1 MADDS
6 IADPN
11 STGAVFNLDDM
22 NYGSPVTPVVLSDG
36 TTIYGK
42 SDGSYVDSN
51 GNPVTSGGS
60 VIADETSPVTEV
72 KLPNGSTIYKKSN
85 GSYTDGNGNAVNSDG
100 TSASFL
106 GNLGTAAINAFKN
119 PDGSYN
125 IGKILT
131 AGGGALGG
139 LAGLLGANKPTTT
152 PSGYQG
158 GIPQLAAVRTALPQ
172 PARTPYTGQPA
183 MGRRYFTDTQYVAPA
198 QTEATRAAQ
207 ATQLAPMLER
217 QQAARDQ
224 GLTQLNKQMQSAPNF
239 NQDFSSFGFD
249 KGLTDYLNQQRTASE
264 TDGGV
269 NYSYDPNTKMFM
281 GGTRRIPNITKSLAE
296 MQAAAQPVQAAQGGL
311 MAAKGTYLRGSTD
324 GMADELNT
332 SIEGKQPA
340 KLSHGEF
347 VVPAD
352 VVSHLGNGNSD
363 AGAKKLYQMMD
374 RIRVARTGTKKQG
387 KEINPDNFMPGGKV
401 GYAEG
406 GIATFAD
413 GGLTSNVP
421 SGTALAGGL
430 TGSESNLS
438 NWAGPYVT
446 NMLGQG
452 QAIAQSPYQAYTG
465 QLTAGTSPL
474 QQQAFQGAAGLA
486 TPTNMGGFTPQS
498 FTGEGT
504 AQQYMNPYLQAALDP
519 QLAEARRQSQITQT
533 QNAAKLTGAGAY
545 GGGRQA
551 IMDAETQ
558 RNLATN
564 LANITGQGYA
574 SAYDKAMQQFNTEQQ
589 AAQQAQNL
597 TNQYGLNVLGQQ
609 AGLGQTQRGIESE
622 AVAADKAQFEEER
635 LNPYKMVQ
643 FQQSL
648 LSGLPL
654 AAQTYNVSQPSLLQS
669 LAQGSV
675 FGANTLDSILQTL
688 GINPTKTTTSS
699 GQTGT
704 TSAGKT

>member
-1 MADDS
+1 MADEFNFGNDYLIGDTS
-6 IADPN
+6 SGDNPITISN
-11 STGAVFNLDDM
+11 TGAVYNLDDA

-158 GIPQLAAVRTALPQ
+158 GIPQLTAVRTALPQ

-183 MGRRYFTDTQYVAPA
+183 IGRRYFTDTQYVAPA
-198 QTEATRAAQ
+198 QAAATRASL
-207 ATQLAPMLER
+207 ATQLAPMLE
-217 QQAARDQ
+217 
-224 GLTQLNKQMQSAPNF
+224 
-239 NQDFSSFGFD
+239 
-249 KGLTDYLNQQRTASE
+249 
-264 TDGGV
+264 
-269 NYSYDPNTKMFM
+269 
-281 GGTRRIPNITKSLAE
+281 
-296 MQAAAQPVQAAQGGL
+296 QPLRAAQGGL

-452 QAIAQSPYQAYTG
+452 QAIANQPYQAYTG

-474 QQQAFQGAAGLA
+474 QQQAFQGAQGLS

-498 FTGEGT
+498 FTGQGT

-533 QNAAKLTGAGAY
+533 QNAGKLTGAGAY

-564 LANITGQGYA
+564 LADITGKGYMN
-574 SAYDKAMQQFNTEQQ
+574 AYDKAMQQFNTEQQ
-589 AAQQAQNL
+589 AAQQAQEL
-597 TNQYGLNVLGQQ
+597 TNRYGINVLGQQ
-609 AGLGQTQRGIESE
+609 AGLGATQRGIEAE

-654 AAQTYNVSQPSLLQS
+654 AAQTYNTAQPSWLQS
-669 LAQGSV
+669 LAQGAT
-675 FGANTLDSILQTL
+675 FGANSLDAIFKTL
-688 GINPTKTTTSS
+688 GLSS

-704 TSAGKT
+704 TSAGQTSTTSSGKT

>member
-1 MADDS
+1 MS
-6 IADPN
+6 SPLEYDPFYEYIPV
-11 STGAVFNLDDM
+11 STDPFYEDIRTPTYDPFYEYIPPQEEWTPPTGLPPANTPTGIDNEGGDLTGGIGGWWNGLTTAVKNTFLKKDA
-22 NYGSPVTPVVLSDG
+22 
-36 TTIYGK
+36 
-42 SDGSYVDSN
+42 
-51 GNPVTSGGS
+51 SGRPIQGEY
-60 VIADETSPVTEV
+60 D
-72 KLPNGSTIYKKSN
+72 
-85 GSYTDGNGNAVNSDG
+85 
-100 TSASFL
+100 
-106 GNLGTAAINAFKN
+106 
-119 PDGSYN
+119 

-139 LAGLLGANKPTTT
+139 LAGLMGANKPTTT

-158 GIPQLAAVRTALPQ
+158 GIPQLTAVRTALPQ
-172 PARTPYTGQPA
+172 PTRTPYTGQPA

-198 QTEATRAAQ
+198 QAAATSQSQ
-207 ATQLAPMLER
+207 ATQANAISQ
-217 QQAARDQ
+217 QQAERDQ
-224 GLTQLNKQMQSAPNF
+224 GLAKLNKQMQQPPRGGFPALNRITSEGVLPNQTPSTQNF

-249 KGLTDYLNQQRTASE
+249 KGLVDYLNQQRTASE

-281 GGTRRIPNITKSLAE
+281 GGTRGNPNITKSLAE

-387 KEINPDNFMPGGKV
+387 KEINPDKFMPGGKV

-406 GIATFAD
+406 GIAKFVA
-413 GGLTSNVP
+413 GGPTSNVP

-430 TGSESNLS
+430 TGSESSLS

-446 NMLGQG
+446 NMLAQG
-452 QAIAQSPYQAYTG
+452 QALANQPYQAYTG

-498 FTGEGT
+498 FTGQGT
-504 AQQYMNPYLQAALDP
+504 AQQYMNPYLQQALDP

-533 QNAAKLTGAGAY
+533 QNAGKLTGAGAY

-564 LANITGQGYA
+564 LANITGQGY
-574 SAYDKAMQQFNTEQQ
+574 STAYDKAMQQFNVEQQ

-609 AGLGQTQRGIESE
+609 AGLGQVQRGIESE
-622 AVAADKAQFEEER
+622 AVAADRNQFEEER

-643 FQQSL
+643 FQSSL

-654 AAQTYNVSQPSLLQS
+654 AAQTYNTAQPSWLQS
-669 LAQGSV
+669 LGSGAL
-675 FGANTLDSILQTL
+675 FGSNSTNAILETL
-688 GINPTKTTTSS
+688 GIIPKTTP
-699 GQTGT
+699 
-704 TSAGKT
+704 AK

>member
-1 MADDS
+1 MAGYYDEITGEYIDTGDTGVVQAPLQDVATNNINNIDLS
-6 IADPN
+6 SSGEGVTQDPGYSDAN
-11 STGAVFNLDDM
+11 GAITKNA
-22 NYGSPVTPVVLSDG
+22 
-36 TTIYGK
+36 
-42 SDGSYVDSN
+42 DGSYTYKTWAQLDTIAGVPTGSTYGDS
-51 GNPVTSGGS
+51 GS
-60 VIADETSPVTEV
+60 V
-72 KLPNGSTIYKKSN
+72 N
-85 GSYTDGNGNAVNSDG
+85 
-100 TSASFL
+100 L
-106 GNLGTAAINAFKN
+106 GNWWDKLGSSLQNTFKN

-158 GIPQLAAVRTALPQ
+158 GIPQLTAVRTALPQ

-198 QTEATRAAQ
+198 QAEATRAAQ
-207 ATQLAPMLER
+207 
-217 QQAARDQ
+217 QQAIQ
-224 GLTQLNKQMQSAPNF
+224 PV
-239 NQDFSSFGFD
+239 
-249 KGLTDYLNQQRTASE
+249 QQ
-264 TDGGV
+264 
-269 NYSYDPNTKMFM
+269 
-281 GGTRRIPNITKSLAE
+281 
-296 MQAAAQPVQAAQGGL
+296 QPVQAAHGGL

-324 GMADELNT
+324 GMADKLNT

-406 GIATFAD
+406 GIAKFVN

-446 NMLGQG
+446 NMLAQG
-452 QAIAQSPYQAYTG
+452 QAIANQPYQAYTG

-474 QQQAFQGAAGLA
+474 QQQAFQGAQGLA

-498 FTGEGT
+498 FTGQGT
-504 AQQYMNPYLQAALDP
+504 AQQYMNPYLQQALDP

-533 QNAAKLTGAGAY
+533 QNAGKLTGAGAY

-564 LANITGQGYA
+564 LADITGRGYMN
-574 SAYDKAMQQFNTEQQ
+574 AYDKAMQQFNVEQQ
-589 AAQQAQNL
+589 AAQQAQDL
-597 TNQYGLNVLGQQ
+597 TNRYGLNVLGQQ
-609 AGLGQTQRGIESE
+609 AGLGQVQRGIESE

-654 AAQTYNVSQPSLLQS
+654 AAQTYNTAQPSWLQS
-669 LAQGSV
+669 LASGAT
-675 FGANTLDSILQTL
+675 FGAGSTNRILETL
-688 GINPTKTTTSS
+688 GIIPPTTK
-699 GQTGT
+699 
-704 TSAGKT
+704 

>member
-1 MADDS
+1 MDTEFNDFYDVGGPYTDVRSPNTFDYSAYDD
-6 IADPN
+6 AN
-11 STGAVFNLDDM
+11 EA
-22 NYGSPVTPVVLSDG
+22 SPVKPVVLSDG

-158 GIPQLAAVRTALPQ
+158 GIPQLTAVRTALPQ

-183 MGRRYFTDTQYVAPA
+183 IGRRYFTDTQYVAPA
-198 QTEATRAAQ
+198 QAAATRASL
-207 ATQLAPMLER
+207 ATQLAPMLE
-217 QQAARDQ
+217 
-224 GLTQLNKQMQSAPNF
+224 
-239 NQDFSSFGFD
+239 
-249 KGLTDYLNQQRTASE
+249 
-264 TDGGV
+264 
-269 NYSYDPNTKMFM
+269 
-281 GGTRRIPNITKSLAE
+281 
-296 MQAAAQPVQAAQGGL
+296 QPLRAAQGGL

-452 QAIAQSPYQAYTG
+452 QAIANQPYQAYTG

-498 FTGEGT
+498 FTGQGT
-504 AQQYMNPYLQAALDP
+504 AQQYMNPYLQQALDP

-533 QNAAKLTGAGAY
+533 QNAGKLTGAGAY

-564 LANITGQGYA
+564 LADITGRGYMN
-574 SAYDKAMQQFNTEQQ
+574 AYDKAMQQFNVEQQ
-589 AAQQAQNL
+589 AAQQAQDL
-597 TNQYGLNVLGQQ
+597 TNRYGINVLGQQ
-609 AGLGQTQRGIESE
+609 AGLGATQRGIEAE
-622 AVAADKAQFEEER
+622 AVAADKSQFEEER

-654 AAQTYNVSQPSLLQS
+654 AAQTYNTAQPSWLQS
-669 LAQGSV
+669 LAQGAT
-675 FGANTLDSILQTL
+675 FGANSLDAIFKTL
-688 GINPTKTTTSS
+688 GLSS

-704 TSAGKT
+704 TSAGQTSTTSSGKT

>member
-1 MADDS
+1 MADFDTFTPDN
-6 IADPN
+6 DP
-11 STGAVFNLDDM
+11 
-22 NYGSPVTPVVLSDG
+22 YGIFTQYSGSNEPDTN
-36 TTIYGK
+36 TTLPDYTNDLAPGMVSSAGK
-42 SDGSYVDSN
+42 SQSEIQDDFYRSIGLD
-51 GNPVTSGGS
+51 P
-60 VIADETSPVTEV
+60 A
-72 KLPNGSTIYKKSN
+72 TIKDAAPA
-85 GSYTDGNGNAVNSDG
+85 TTAEVNSMING
-100 TSASFL
+100 TSV
-106 GNLGTAAINAFKN
+106 GNWWSQLGTAAQNVFKK
-119 PDGSYN
+119 PDGSYDM
-125 IGKILT
+125 GKILT

-158 GIPQLAAVRTALPQ
+158 GIPQLTAVRTALPQ

-198 QTEATRAAQ
+198 QAEATRAAQ
-207 ATQLAPMLER
+207 
-217 QQAARDQ
+217 QQAIQ
-224 GLTQLNKQMQSAPNF
+224 PV
-239 NQDFSSFGFD
+239 
-249 KGLTDYLNQQRTASE
+249 QQ
-264 TDGGV
+264 
-269 NYSYDPNTKMFM
+269 
-281 GGTRRIPNITKSLAE
+281 
-296 MQAAAQPVQAAQGGL
+296 QPVQAAHGGL

-324 GMADELNT
+324 GMADKLNT

-374 RIRVARTGTKKQG
+374 RIRMARTGTKKQG

-452 QAIAQSPYQAYTG
+452 QAIANQPYQAYTG

-498 FTGEGT
+498 FTGQGT
-504 AQQYMNPYLQAALDP
+504 AQQYMNPYLQQALDP

-533 QNAAKLTGAGAY
+533 QNAGKLTGAGAY

-589 AAQQAQNL
+589 QAQQAQNL

-609 AGLGQTQRGIESE
+609 AGLGQAQRGIESE

-654 AAQTYNVSQPSLLQS
+654 AAQTYNTAQPSLLQS

-675 FGANTLDSILQTL
+675 FGANSLDAILKTL
-688 GINPTKTTTSS
+688 GLSS

>member
-1 MADDS
+1 MADEFNFGNDYLIGDTS
-6 IADPN
+6 SGDNPITISN
-11 STGAVFNLDDM
+11 TGAVYNLDDA

-60 VIADETSPVTEV
+60 VIADETAPVKEV
-72 KLPNGSTIYKKSN
+72 KLPNGSTIYQKSN

-139 LAGLLGANKPTTT
+139 LAGLMGANKPTTT

-158 GIPQLAAVRTALPQ
+158 GIPQLSAVRTALPQ
-172 PARTPYTGQPA
+172 QARTPYTGQPA

-198 QTEATRAAQ
+198 QAEATRAAQ
-207 ATQLAPMLER
+207 LQSIQPASSSVP
-217 QQAARDQ
+217 QQQ
-224 GLTQLNKQMQSAPNF
+224 ES
-239 NQDFSSFGFD
+239 
-249 KGLTDYLNQQRTASE
+249 
-264 TDGGV
+264 
-269 NYSYDPNTKMFM
+269 
-281 GGTRRIPNITKSLAE
+281 I
-296 MQAAAQPVQAAQGGL
+296 QAAQGGL
-311 MAAKGTYLRGSTD
+311 MAAAKGKYLRGSTD
-324 GMADELNT
+324 GMADELRT

-340 KLSHGEF
+340 ALSHGEF

-387 KEINPDNFMPGGKV
+387 KEINPDKFMPGGKV
-401 GYAEG
+401 GYAQG
-406 GIATFAD
+406 GIAKFVE
-413 GGLTSNVP
+413 GGSTPRAP
-421 SGTALAGGL
+421 SGAAISAGV
-430 TGSESNLS
+430 TGTESSLS

-452 QAIAQSPYQAYTG
+452 QALANQPYQAYSG

-474 QQQAFQGAAGLA
+474 QQQAFQGAQGLA

-498 FTGEGT
+498 FTGQGT
-504 AQQYMNPYLQAALDP
+504 AQQYMNPYLQQALDP

-533 QNAAKLTGAGAY
+533 QNAGKLTGAGAY

-564 LANITGQGYA
+564 LADITGKGYMN
-574 SAYDKAMQQFNTEQQ
+574 AYDKAMQQFNTEQQ
-589 AAQQAQNL
+589 QAQQAQNL

-609 AGLGQTQRGIESE
+609 AGLGQVQRGIESE
-622 AVAADKAQFEEER
+622 AVAADRNQFEEER

-648 LSGLPL
+648 LSGLPTT
-654 AAQTYNVSQPSLLQS
+654 AQTYNTAQPSWLQS
-669 LAQGSV
+669 LAQGAT
-675 FGANTLDSILQTL
+675 FGANSLDAILQTL
-688 GINPTKTTTSS
+688 GINPKTTP
-699 GQTGT
+699 
-704 TSAGKT
+704 AK

>member
-6 IADPN
+6 IAGYEITDDFTPKGAYYPVTN
-11 STGAVFNLDDM
+11 TFVNTTLPDTLPDYTNDLAPGTVAAQPLSSDYVYSDANGVITSDGVYKTWAQLDELAGVPAGTTYGDSGAVDLGNWFSNLSTAVKNTFLQKDA
-22 NYGSPVTPVVLSDG
+22 
-36 TTIYGK
+36 K
-42 SDGSYVDSN
+42 
-51 GNPVTSGGS
+51 GNP
-60 VIADETSPVTEV
+60 IAGQYD
-72 KLPNGSTIYKKSN
+72 
-85 GSYTDGNGNAVNSDG
+85 
-100 TSASFL
+100 
-106 GNLGTAAINAFKN
+106 
-119 PDGSYN
+119 

-139 LAGLLGANKPTTT
+139 LAGLMGANKPTTT

-158 GIPQLAAVRTALPQ
+158 GIPQLTAVRTALPQ

-198 QTEATRAAQ
+198 QAEATRAAQ
-207 ATQLAPMLER
+207 
-217 QQAARDQ
+217 QQAIQ
-224 GLTQLNKQMQSAPNF
+224 PV
-239 NQDFSSFGFD
+239 
-249 KGLTDYLNQQRTASE
+249 QQ
-264 TDGGV
+264 
-269 NYSYDPNTKMFM
+269 
-281 GGTRRIPNITKSLAE
+281 
-296 MQAAAQPVQAAQGGL
+296 QPVQAAHGGL

-374 RIRVARTGTKKQG
+374 RIRMARTGTKKQG

-406 GIATFAD
+406 GIATFLE
-413 GGLTSNVP
+413 GGGVSD
-421 SGTALAGGL
+421 GTAAALKTGL
-430 TGSESNLS
+430 TGTESNLS

-474 QQQAFQGAAGLA
+474 QQQAFQGAQGLS

-498 FTGEGT
+498 FTGQGT

-533 QNAAKLTGAGAY
+533 QNAGKLTGAGAY

-597 TNQYGLNVLGQQ
+597 TNQYGFNVLGQQ
-609 AGLGQTQRGIESE
+609 AGLGQAQRGIESE

-654 AAQTYNVSQPSLLQS
+654 AAQNYNMAQPSWLQS

-675 FGANTLDSILQTL
+675 FGAGSIDKILQTL
-688 GINPTKTTTSS
+688 GLSS

>member
-1 MADDS
+1 MAIPDYTDYPGLDS
-6 IADPN
+6 DYVIGDYP
-11 STGAVFNLDDM
+11 
-22 NYGSPVTPVVLSDG
+22 GSEIIPELT
-36 TTIYGK
+36 
-42 SDGSYVDSN
+42 N
-51 GNPVTSGGS
+51 
-60 VIADETSPVTEV
+60 TSPV
-72 KLPNGSTIYKKSN
+72 
-85 GSYTDGNGNAVNSDG
+85 YTDNIYGIPLTAEELALITAQSNAENDLGGVPGSSATGGASIPSSWWDQLSGAAKNVFLKKDANGKPIPGEYD
-100 TSASFL
+100 
-106 GNLGTAAINAFKN
+106 
-119 PDGSYN
+119 

-131 AGGGALGG
+131 AGGGVAGAA
-139 LAGLLGANKPTTT
+139 AGLLGANKPTTT

-158 GIPQLAAVRTALPQ
+158 GIPQLTAVRAALPQ
-172 PARTPYTGQPA
+172 QARTPYTGQPA

-198 QTEATRAAQ
+198 QAATTLQ
-207 ATQLAPMLER
+207 N
-217 QQAARDQ
+217 
-224 GLTQLNKQMQSAPNF
+224 QLNQGNA
-239 NQDFSSFGFD
+239 
-249 KGLTDYLNQQRTASE
+249 
-264 TDGGV
+264 
-269 NYSYDPNTKMFM
+269 
-281 GGTRRIPNITKSLAE
+281 I
-296 MQAAAQPVQAAQGGL
+296 AQKQAAQGAALGDNGMTIDNQYRPDPAAVSAYIASGEKPKMENSSAVYAAHGGL

-374 RIRVARTGTKKQG
+374 RIRMARTGTKKQG

-406 GIATFAD
+406 GIAKFVN

-446 NMLGQG
+446 NMLAQG
-452 QAIAQSPYQAYTG
+452 QAIANQPYQAYTG

-474 QQQAFQGAAGLA
+474 QQQAFQGAQGLA

-498 FTGEGT
+498 FTGQGT
-504 AQQYMNPYLQAALDP
+504 AQQYMNPYLQQALDP

-533 QNAAKLTGAGAY
+533 QNAGKLTGAGAY

-564 LANITGQGYA
+564 LADITGKGYMN
-574 SAYDKAMQQFNTEQQ
+574 AYDKAMQQFNTEQQ
-589 AAQQAQNL
+589 AAQQAQDL
-597 TNQYGLNVLGQQ
+597 TNRYGINVLGQQ
-609 AGLGQTQRGIESE
+609 AGLGATQRGIEAE
-622 AVAADKAQFEEER
+622 AVAADRNQFEEER

-654 AAQTYNVSQPSLLQS
+654 AAQTYNTAQPSWLQS
-669 LAQGSV
+669 LASGATFGTGSTN
-675 FGANTLDSILQTL
+675 AILESL
-688 GINPTKTTTSS
+688 GIIPKTTP
-699 GQTGT
+699 
-704 TSAGKT
+704 AK

>member
-1 MADDS
+1 MA
-6 IADPN
+6 N
-11 STGAVFNLDDM
+11 E
-22 NYGSPVTPVVLSDG
+22 YGFGDYPIGDFP
-36 TTIYGK
+36 
-42 SDGSYVDSN
+42 GSE
-51 GNPVTSGGS
+51 
-60 VIADETSPVTEV
+60 VIPELTDTSPV
-72 KLPNGSTIYKKSN
+72 
-85 GSYTDGNGNAVNSDG
+85 YTDNIYGIPLTAEELALITAQSNAENDLGGVPGSSATGGASIPSSWWDQLSGAAKNVFLKKDANGKPIPGEYD
-100 TSASFL
+100 
-106 GNLGTAAINAFKN
+106 
-119 PDGSYN
+119 

-131 AGGGALGG
+131 AGGGVAGAA
-139 LAGLLGANKPTTT
+139 AGLLGANKPTTT

-198 QTEATRAAQ
+198 QAEATRAAQ
-207 ATQLAPMLER
+207 
-217 QQAARDQ
+217 QQA
-224 GLTQLNKQMQSAPNF
+224 
-239 NQDFSSFGFD
+239 
-249 KGLTDYLNQQRTASE
+249 
-264 TDGGV
+264 V
-269 NYSYDPNTKMFM
+269 
-281 GGTRRIPNITKSLAE
+281 
-296 MQAAAQPVQAAQGGL
+296 QPVQAAHGGL
-311 MAAKGTYLRGSTD
+311 MAAKGTYLRGPTD

-374 RIRVARTGTKKQG
+374 RIRMARTGTKKQG
-387 KEINPDNFMPGGKV
+387 KEIDPDKFMPGGKV

-406 GIATFAD
+406 GIAKFAN

-430 TGSESNLS
+430 TGTESSLS

-446 NMLGQG
+446 NMLAQG
-452 QAIAQSPYQAYTG
+452 QALASQPYQAYTG

-474 QQQAFQGAAGLA
+474 QQQAFQGAAGLS

-498 FTGEGT
+498 FTGQGI

-533 QNAAKLTGAGAY
+533 QNASKLTGAGAY

-574 SAYDKAMQQFNTEQQ
+574 NAYDKAMQQFNTEQQ

-597 TNQYGLNVLGQQ
+597 TNQYGFNVLGQQ

-622 AVAADKAQFEEER
+622 AVAADRAQFEEEK

-654 AAQTYNVSQPSLLQS
+654 AAQTYNTAQPSWLQS
-669 LAQGSV
+669 LAS
-675 FGANTLDSILQTL
+675 GATL
-688 GINPTKTTTSS
+688 GTGGITAILKTL
-699 GQTGT
+699 GL
-704 TSAGKT
+704 A

>member
-1 MADDS
+1 MADEY
-6 IADPN
+6 DPFYEYIP
-11 STGAVFNLDDM
+11 TDVTPKGAYYPATNTFVNTTLPETPMPSNINLDDM
-22 NYGSPVTPVVLSDG
+22 NYGDVKTIEFADG
-36 TTIYGK
+36 SIIYQRGPN
-42 SDGSYVDSN
+42 SYVDTN
-51 GNPVTSGGS
+51 GNPVNADGTPTTRVEGTTYSPSPSPGLLDQLTNAFGS
-60 VIADETSPVTEV
+60 A
-72 KLPNGSTIYKKSN
+72 IYKK
-85 GSYTDGNGNAVNSDG
+85 DA
-100 TSASFL
+100 A
-106 GNLGTAAINAFKN
+106 GNLTNQLDLAKL
-119 PDGSYN
+119 GS
-125 IGKILT
+125 L
-131 AGGGALGG
+131 ALGG
-139 LAGLLGANKPTTT
+139 YSAYQAANYQAPK
-152 PSGYQG
+152 SGYQG
-158 GIPQLAAVRTALPQ
+158 GIPSLAAVRTQIPQ
-172 PARTPYTGQPA
+172 PTRTPYTGQPA

-198 QTEATRAAQ
+198 QAAATQAAQ
-207 ATQLAPMLER
+207 
-217 QQAARDQ
+217 QQA
-224 GLTQLNKQMQSAPNF
+224 
-239 NQDFSSFGFD
+239 
-249 KGLTDYLNQQRTASE
+249 
-264 TDGGV
+264 V
-269 NYSYDPNTKMFM
+269 
-281 GGTRRIPNITKSLAE
+281 
-296 MQAAAQPVQAAQGGL
+296 QPVQAAQGGL
-311 MAAKGTYLRGSTD
+311 MAAKGTYLRGETD
-324 GMADELNT
+324 GMADKLDT
-332 SIEGKQPA
+332 SIEGTQPA

-387 KEINPDNFMPGGKV
+387 KEINPDKFMPGGKV
-401 GYAEG
+401 GHAEG
-406 GIATFAD
+406 GIATFVT
-413 GGLTSNVP
+413 GGGVSTAP
-421 SGTALAGGL
+421 SGAALSSGL
-430 TGSESNLS
+430 TGTESNLS

-474 QQQAFQGAAGLA
+474 QQQAFQGAAGLSA
-486 TPTNMGGFTPQS
+486 PAGMGGFTPQS
-498 FTGEGT
+498 FTGAGT
-504 AQQYMNPYLQAALDP
+504 AQQYMNPYLQQALDP

-533 QNAAKLTGAGAY
+533 QNAGKLTGAGAY

-589 AAQQAQNL
+589 QAQQAQNL

-654 AAQTYNVSQPSLLQS
+654 AAQTYNQTAPNPLLS
-669 LAQGSV
+669 ALSSTGSGYDLLNKILG
-675 FGANTLDSILQTL
+675 GAA
-688 GINPTKTTTSS
+688 TTPAKSP
-699 GQTGT
+699 GQT
-704 TSAGKT
+704 

>member
-1 MADDS
+1 MAIPDYTDYPGLDS
-6 IADPN
+6 DYVIGDYP
-11 STGAVFNLDDM
+11 
-22 NYGSPVTPVVLSDG
+22 GSE
-36 TTIYGK
+36 
-42 SDGSYVDSN
+42 
-51 GNPVTSGGS
+51 
-60 VIADETSPVTEV
+60 VIPELTDTSPV
-72 KLPNGSTIYKKSN
+72 
-85 GSYTDGNGNAVNSDG
+85 YTDNIYGIPLTAEELALITAQSNAENALGGVPGSSATGGVSIPSSWWDQLSGAAKNVFLQKDAKGNPIAGQYD
-100 TSASFL
+100 
-106 GNLGTAAINAFKN
+106 
-119 PDGSYN
+119 
-125 IGKILT
+125 IGKIL
-131 AGGGALGG
+131 AASGGGLGA
-139 LAGLLGANKPTTT
+139 LAGLMGANKPTTT

-158 GIPQLAAVRTALPQ
+158 GIPQLTAVRTALPQ

-198 QTEATRAAQ
+198 QAEATRAAQ
-207 ATQLAPMLER
+207 
-217 QQAARDQ
+217 QQAIQ
-224 GLTQLNKQMQSAPNF
+224 PV
-239 NQDFSSFGFD
+239 
-249 KGLTDYLNQQRTASE
+249 QQ
-264 TDGGV
+264 
-269 NYSYDPNTKMFM
+269 
-281 GGTRRIPNITKSLAE
+281 
-296 MQAAAQPVQAAQGGL
+296 QPVQAAQGGL

-324 GMADELNT
+324 GMADKLNT

-406 GIATFAD
+406 GIAKFVA
-413 GGLTSNVP
+413 GGPTSNVP

-446 NMLGQG
+446 NMLAQG
-452 QAIAQSPYQAYTG
+452 QAIANQPYQAYTG

-474 QQQAFQGAAGLA
+474 QQQAFQGAQGLA

-498 FTGEGT
+498 FTGQGT
-504 AQQYMNPYLQAALDP
+504 AQQYMNPYLQQALDP

-533 QNAAKLTGAGAY
+533 QNAGKLTGAGAY

-564 LANITGQGYA
+564 LANITGQGYMN
-574 SAYDKAMQQFNTEQQ
+574 AYDKAMQQFNVEQQ

-609 AGLGQTQRGIESE
+609 AGLGQVQRGIESE
-622 AVAADKAQFEEER
+622 AVAADRNQFEEER

-654 AAQTYNVSQPSLLQS
+654 AAQTYNTAQPSWLQS
-669 LAQGSV
+669 LASGATFGTGSTN
-675 FGANTLDSILQTL
+675 AILESL
-688 GINPTKTTTSS
+688 GIIPKTTP
-699 GQTGT
+699 
-704 TSAGKT
+704 AK

>member
-1 MADDS
+1 MADFDTFTPDNDPYGIFTQYFGSNEPDTNTTLPDYTNDLAPGMVSSAGQSPGEIQDEFYRS
-6 IADPN
+6 IGLDPA
-11 STGAVFNLDDM
+11 TIKDAA
-22 NYGSPVTPVVLSDG
+22 PA
-36 TTIYGK
+36 TT
-42 SDGSYVDSN
+42 
-51 GNPVTSGGS
+51 
-60 VIADETSPVTEV
+60 AE
-72 KLPNGSTIYKKSN
+72 
-85 GSYTDGNGNAVNSDG
+85 VNSMING
-100 TSASFL
+100 TSV
-106 GNLGTAAINAFKN
+106 GNWWSQLGTAAQNAFKK
-119 PDGSYN
+119 PDGSYDM
-125 IGKILT
+125 GKILS

-158 GIPQLAAVRTALPQ
+158 GIPQLTAVRTALPQ

-198 QTEATRAAQ
+198 QAEATRAAQ
-207 ATQLAPMLER
+207 
-217 QQAARDQ
+217 QQAIQ
-224 GLTQLNKQMQSAPNF
+224 PVQ
-239 NQDFSSFGFD
+239 
-249 KGLTDYLNQQRTASE
+249 E
-264 TDGGV
+264 
-269 NYSYDPNTKMFM
+269 
-281 GGTRRIPNITKSLAE
+281 
-296 MQAAAQPVQAAQGGL
+296 QPVQAAQGGL

-324 GMADELNT
+324 GMADKLDT

-374 RIRVARTGTKKQG
+374 RIRMARTGTKKQG
-387 KEINPDNFMPGGKV
+387 KEINPDKFMPGGKV

-406 GIATFAD
+406 GIAKFVG
-413 GGLTSNVP
+413 GGLASNVP

-446 NMLGQG
+446 NMLAQG
-452 QAIAQSPYQAYTG
+452 QAIANQPYQAYTG

-474 QQQAFQGAAGLA
+474 QQQAFQGAQGLA

-498 FTGEGT
+498 FTGQGT
-504 AQQYMNPYLQAALDP
+504 AQQYMNPYLQQALDP

-533 QNAAKLTGAGAY
+533 QNAGKLTGAGAY

-564 LANITGQGYA
+564 LADITGRGYMN
-574 SAYDKAMQQFNTEQQ
+574 AYDKAMQQFNVEQQ
-589 AAQQAQNL
+589 AAQQAQEL
-597 TNQYGLNVLGQQ
+597 TNRYGINVLGQQ
-609 AGLGQTQRGIESE
+609 AGLGATQRGIEAE
-622 AVAADKAQFEEER
+622 AVAADRSQFEEER

-654 AAQTYNVSQPSLLQS
+654 AAQTYNTAQPSWLQS
-669 LAQGSV
+669 LASGATFGTGSTN
-675 FGANTLDSILQTL
+675 AILESL
-688 GINPTKTTTSS
+688 GIIPKTTP
-699 GQTGT
+699 
-704 TSAGKT
+704 AK

>member
-1 MADDS
+1 MADFDTFTPDNDPYGIFTQYFGSNEPDTNTTLPDYTNDLAPGMVSSAGQSPGEIQDEFYRS
-6 IADPN
+6 IGLDPA
-11 STGAVFNLDDM
+11 TIKDAA
-22 NYGSPVTPVVLSDG
+22 PA
-36 TTIYGK
+36 TT
-42 SDGSYVDSN
+42 
-51 GNPVTSGGS
+51 
-60 VIADETSPVTEV
+60 AE
-72 KLPNGSTIYKKSN
+72 
-85 GSYTDGNGNAVNSDG
+85 VNSMING
-100 TSASFL
+100 TSV
-106 GNLGTAAINAFKN
+106 GNWWSQLGTAAQNAFKK
-119 PDGSYN
+119 PDGSYDMN
-125 IGKILT
+125 KILT

-158 GIPQLAAVRTALPQ
+158 GIPQLTAVRTALPQ

-198 QTEATRAAQ
+198 QAEATRAAQ
-207 ATQLAPMLER
+207 
-217 QQAARDQ
+217 QQAIQ
-224 GLTQLNKQMQSAPNF
+224 PVQ
-239 NQDFSSFGFD
+239 
-249 KGLTDYLNQQRTASE
+249 E
-264 TDGGV
+264 
-269 NYSYDPNTKMFM
+269 
-281 GGTRRIPNITKSLAE
+281 
-296 MQAAAQPVQAAQGGL
+296 QPVQAAQGGL

-324 GMADELNT
+324 GMADKLNT

-387 KEINPDNFMPGGKV
+387 KEINPDKFMPGGKV

-406 GIATFAD
+406 GIASFAQ
-413 GGLTSNVP
+413 GGLASNVP

-446 NMLGQG
+446 NMLAQG

-498 FTGEGT
+498 FTGQGT

-574 SAYDKAMQQFNTEQQ
+574 SAYDKAMQQFNVEQQ

-609 AGLGQTQRGIESE
+609 AGLGQVQRGIESE
-622 AVAADKAQFEEER
+622 AVAADRSQFEEER

-654 AAQTYNVSQPSLLQS
+654 AAQTYNTAQPSWLQS
-669 LAQGSV
+669 LASGATFGTGSTN
-675 FGANTLDSILQTL
+675 AILESL
-688 GINPTKTTTSS
+688 GIIPKTT
-699 GQTGT
+699 
-704 TSAGKT
+704 AAK

>member
-1 MADDS
+1 MADNS
-6 IADPN
+6 IAGYDITNDFN
-11 STGAVFNLDDM
+11 SPSLVDTSGT
-22 NYGSPVTPVVLSDG
+22 SG
-36 TTIYGK
+36 TTSLPPNTPSTANGNIQVFD
-42 SDGSYVDSN
+42 DGSTLQVFD
-51 GNPVTSGGS
+51 
-60 VIADETSPVTEV
+60 D
-72 KLPNGSTIYKKSN
+72 GSTLVTDAKGNVQSTNANYVTGSN
-85 GSYTDGNGNAVNSDG
+85 SSTSSGSWWDKLS
-100 TSASFL
+100 
-106 GNLGTAAINAFKN
+106 TAAQNTFKN

-139 LAGLLGANKPTTT
+139 LAGLMGANKPTTT

-158 GIPQLAAVRTALPQ
+158 GIPQLTAVRTALPQ

-183 MGRRYFTDTQYVAPA
+183 MGHRYFTDTQYVAPA
-198 QTEATRAAQ
+198 QAEATRAAQ
-207 ATQLAPMLER
+207 
-217 QQAARDQ
+217 QQAIQ
-224 GLTQLNKQMQSAPNF
+224 PV
-239 NQDFSSFGFD
+239 
-249 KGLTDYLNQQRTASE
+249 QQ
-264 TDGGV
+264 
-269 NYSYDPNTKMFM
+269 
-281 GGTRRIPNITKSLAE
+281 
-296 MQAAAQPVQAAQGGL
+296 QPVQAAHGGL

-406 GIATFAD
+406 GIATFVE

-452 QAIAQSPYQAYTG
+452 QAIANQPYQAYTG

-589 AAQQAQNL
+589 AAQQAQDL
-597 TNQYGLNVLGQQ
+597 TNRYGINVLGQQ
-609 AGLGQTQRGIESE
+609 AGLGQAQRGIESE

-654 AAQTYNVSQPSLLQS
+654 AAQTYNTAQPSWLQS
-669 LAQGSV
+669 LAQGAT
-675 FGANTLDSILQTL
+675 FGANGLDAILKTL
-688 GINPTKTTTSS
+688 GLSS

>member
-1 MADDS
+1 
-6 IADPN
+6 
-11 STGAVFNLDDM
+11 
-22 NYGSPVTPVVLSDG
+22 
-36 TTIYGK
+36 
-42 SDGSYVDSN
+42 
-51 GNPVTSGGS
+51 
-60 VIADETSPVTEV
+60 
-72 KLPNGSTIYKKSN
+72 
-85 GSYTDGNGNAVNSDG
+85 
-100 TSASFL
+100 
-106 GNLGTAAINAFKN
+106 
-119 PDGSYN
+119 
-125 IGKILT
+125 
-131 AGGGALGG
+131 
-139 LAGLLGANKPTTT
+139 
-152 PSGYQG
+152 
-158 GIPQLAAVRTALPQ
+158 
-172 PARTPYTGQPA
+172 

-198 QTEATRAAQ
+198 QAEATRAAQ
-207 ATQLAPMLER
+207 
-217 QQAARDQ
+217 QQAIQ
-224 GLTQLNKQMQSAPNF
+224 PV
-239 NQDFSSFGFD
+239 
-249 KGLTDYLNQQRTASE
+249 QQ
-264 TDGGV
+264 
-269 NYSYDPNTKMFM
+269 
-281 GGTRRIPNITKSLAE
+281 
-296 MQAAAQPVQAAQGGL
+296 QPVQAAQGGL

-324 GMADELNT
+324 GMADKLNT

-406 GIATFAD
+406 GIAKFVA
-413 GGLTSNVP
+413 GGPTSNVP

-446 NMLGQG
+446 NMLAQG
-452 QAIAQSPYQAYTG
+452 QAIANQPYQAYTG

-498 FTGEGT
+498 FTGQGT
-504 AQQYMNPYLQAALDP
+504 AQQYMNPYLQQALDP

-533 QNAAKLTGAGAY
+533 QNAGKLTGAGAY

-564 LANITGQGYA
+564 LANITGQGY
-574 SAYDKAMQQFNTEQQ
+574 STAYDKAMQQFNVEQQ

-609 AGLGQTQRGIESE
+609 AGLGQVQRGIESE
-622 AVAADKAQFEEER
+622 AVAADRNQFEEER

-654 AAQTYNVSQPSLLQS
+654 AAQTYNTAQPSWLQS
-669 LAQGSV
+669 LAQGTT
-675 FGANTLDSILQTL
+675 FGANSLDAILRTL
-688 GINPTKTTTSS
+688 GLSS

>member
-1 MADDS
+1 MAGYYDEITGEYINTGDTGVVQAPLQDVATNNINNIDLS
-6 IADPN
+6 SSGEDVTQDPGYSDAN
-11 STGAVFNLDDM
+11 GAITKNA
-22 NYGSPVTPVVLSDG
+22 
-36 TTIYGK
+36 
-42 SDGSYVDSN
+42 DGSYTYKTWAQLDTIAGVPTGSTYGDS
-51 GNPVTSGGS
+51 GS
-60 VIADETSPVTEV
+60 V
-72 KLPNGSTIYKKSN
+72 N
-85 GSYTDGNGNAVNSDG
+85 
-100 TSASFL
+100 L
-106 GNLGTAAINAFKN
+106 GNWWDKLGSSLQNTFKN

-139 LAGLLGANKPTTT
+139 LAGLMGANKPTTT

-158 GIPQLAAVRTALPQ
+158 GIPQLTAVRTALPQ

-198 QTEATRAAQ
+198 QAEATRAAQ
-207 ATQLAPMLER
+207 
-217 QQAARDQ
+217 QQA
-224 GLTQLNKQMQSAPNF
+224 
-239 NQDFSSFGFD
+239 
-249 KGLTDYLNQQRTASE
+249 
-264 TDGGV
+264 
-269 NYSYDPNTKMFM
+269 
-281 GGTRRIPNITKSLAE
+281 I
-296 MQAAAQPVQAAQGGL
+296 QPVQEQPVRAAQGGL

-324 GMADELNT
+324 GMADKLNT

-406 GIATFAD
+406 GIAKFVN

-446 NMLGQG
+446 NMLAQG
-452 QAIAQSPYQAYTG
+452 QAIANQPYQAYTG

-474 QQQAFQGAAGLA
+474 QQQAFQGAQGLSA
-486 TPTNMGGFTPQS
+486 PTNMGGFTPQS
-498 FTGEGT
+498 FTGQGT

-533 QNAAKLTGAGAY
+533 QNAGKLTGAGAY

-564 LANITGQGYA
+564 LADITGKGYMN
-574 SAYDKAMQQFNTEQQ
+574 AYDKAMQQFNTEQQ
-589 AAQQAQNL
+589 AAQQAQDL
-597 TNQYGLNVLGQQ
+597 TNRYGINVLGQQ
-609 AGLGQTQRGIESE
+609 AGLGATQRGIEAE
-622 AVAADKAQFEEER
+622 AVAADRNQFEEER

-654 AAQTYNVSQPSLLQS
+654 AAQTYNTAQPSWLQS
-669 LAQGSV
+669 LASGATFGTGSTN
-675 FGANTLDSILQTL
+675 AILESL
-688 GINPTKTTTSS
+688 GIIPKTTP
-699 GQTGT
+699 
-704 TSAGKT
+704 AK

>member
-1 MADDS
+1 MANEYGFGDYPIGDS
-6 IADPN
+6 PGSEVIPELTDTSPIYTGNIQDTPLTAQEQAIINAQIAAEAQLGGVAGSN
-11 STGAVFNLDDM
+11 ATQ
-22 NYGSPVTPVVLSDG
+22 NYDWFSNLSDAV
-36 TTIYGK
+36 K
-42 SDGSYVDSN
+42 NVFLKKDAN
-51 GNPVTSGGS
+51 GNP
-60 VIADETSPVTEV
+60 IAGQYD
-72 KLPNGSTIYKKSN
+72 
-85 GSYTDGNGNAVNSDG
+85 
-100 TSASFL
+100 
-106 GNLGTAAINAFKN
+106 
-119 PDGSYN
+119 

-139 LAGLLGANKPTTT
+139 LAGLMGANKPTTT

-158 GIPQLAAVRTALPQ
+158 GIPQLTAVRTALPQ

-198 QTEATRAAQ
+198 QAEATRAAQ
-207 ATQLAPMLER
+207 
-217 QQAARDQ
+217 QQAI
-224 GLTQLNKQMQSAPNF
+224 
-239 NQDFSSFGFD
+239 
-249 KGLTDYLNQQRTASE
+249 QQ
-264 TDGGV
+264 
-269 NYSYDPNTKMFM
+269 
-281 GGTRRIPNITKSLAE
+281 
-296 MQAAAQPVQAAQGGL
+296 QQPVQAAQGGL

-374 RIRVARTGTKKQG
+374 RIRMARTGTKKQG
-387 KEINPDNFMPGGKV
+387 KEINPDKFMPGGKV

-406 GIATFAD
+406 GIAKFVN

-452 QAIAQSPYQAYTG
+452 QAIANQPYQAYTG

-533 QNAAKLTGAGAY
+533 QNASKLTGAGAY

-589 AAQQAQNL
+589 QAQQAQNL

-609 AGLGQTQRGIESE
+609 AGLGQAQRGIESE

-654 AAQTYNVSQPSLLQS
+654 AAQTYNTAQPSLLQS

-675 FGANTLDSILQTL
+675 FGANSLDAILKTL
-688 GINPTKTTTSS
+688 GLSS
-699 GQTGT
+699 GQTST

>member
-1 MADDS
+1 MDDTYDWFDYSAYDDADIGNNFNFPDLNNS
-6 IADPN
+6 YLDNLSLADLQRFYEIEAGTYVPPVTNVQDPN
-11 STGAVFNLDDM
+11 VSSDNLY
-22 NYGSPVTPVVLSDG
+22 NYQQTQVDNEAAGLLPSGYVSNGDG
-36 TTIYGK
+36 TYTMVHD
-42 SDGSYVDSN
+42 DGSTTTIDKDSN
-51 GNPVTSGGS
+51 IVYTTDAPTGS
-60 VIADETSPVTEV
+60 LI
-72 KLPNGSTIYKKSN
+72 
-85 GSYTDGNGNAVNSDG
+85 SDY
-100 TSASFL
+100 AKEQDL
-106 GNLGTAAINAFKN
+106 INAQIAAENKLGGVAGSNATGGVTLPKPSALDQLTNSVKKTFTN
-119 PDGSYN
+119 PDGSLN
-125 IGKILT
+125 LAKVLQ

-139 LAGLLGANKPTTT
+139 LAGLMGANRPTTT

-158 GIPQLAAVRTALPQ
+158 GIPQLAAIRTAIPQ
-172 PARTPYTGQPA
+172 PTRTPYTGKPS
-183 MGRRYFTDTQYVAPA
+183 MGTRYFTDTQYVAPA
-198 QTEATRAAQ
+198 DAAATSTYQQGLARQ
-207 ATQLAPMLER
+207 LGQLA
-217 QQAARDQ
+217 Q
-224 GLTQLNKQMQSAPNF
+224 
-239 NQDFSSFGFD
+239 
-249 KGLTDYLNQQRTASE
+249 
-264 TDGGV
+264 
-269 NYSYDPNTKMFM
+269 
-281 GGTRRIPNITKSLAE
+281 
-296 MQAAAQPVQAAQGGL
+296 QPVRAAQGGL

-324 GMADELNT
+324 GMADKLNT

-387 KEINPDNFMPGGKV
+387 KEINPDKFMPGGKV

-406 GIATFAD
+406 GIAKFVA
-413 GGLTSNVP
+413 GGPTSNVP

-446 NMLGQG
+446 NMLAQG
-452 QAIAQSPYQAYTG
+452 QAIANQPYQAYTG

-474 QQQAFQGAAGLA
+474 QQQAFQGAQGLA

-498 FTGEGT
+498 FTGQGT
-504 AQQYMNPYLQAALDP
+504 AQQYMNPYLQQALDP

-533 QNAAKLTGAGAY
+533 QNAGKLTGAGAY

-564 LANITGQGYA
+564 LANITGQGYMN
-574 SAYDKAMQQFNTEQQ
+574 AYDKAMQQFNVEQQ
-589 AAQQAQNL
+589 QAQQAQNL

-609 AGLGQTQRGIESE
+609 AGLGQVQRGIESE
-622 AVAADKAQFEEER
+622 AVAADRNQFEEER

-654 AAQTYNVSQPSLLQS
+654 AAQTYNTAQPSWLQS
-669 LAQGSV
+669 LASGATFGTGSTN
-675 FGANTLDSILQTL
+675 AILESL
-688 GINPTKTTTSS
+688 GIIPKTTP
-699 GQTGT
+699 
-704 TSAGKT
+704 AK

>member
-1 MADDS
+1 MAIPDYTDYPGLDS
-6 IADPN
+6 DYVIGDYP
-11 STGAVFNLDDM
+11 
-22 NYGSPVTPVVLSDG
+22 GSE
-36 TTIYGK
+36 
-42 SDGSYVDSN
+42 
-51 GNPVTSGGS
+51 
-60 VIADETSPVTEV
+60 VIPELTDTSPV
-72 KLPNGSTIYKKSN
+72 
-85 GSYTDGNGNAVNSDG
+85 YTDNIYGIPLTAEELALITAQSNAENALGGVPGSSATGGVSIPSSWWDQLSGAAKNVFLQKDAKGNPIAGQYD
-100 TSASFL
+100 
-106 GNLGTAAINAFKN
+106 
-119 PDGSYN
+119 
-125 IGKILT
+125 IGKIL
-131 AGGGALGG
+131 AASGGGLGA
-139 LAGLLGANKPTTT
+139 LAGLMGANKPTTT

-158 GIPQLAAVRTALPQ
+158 GIPQLTAVRTALPQ

-198 QTEATRAAQ
+198 QAEATRAAQ
-207 ATQLAPMLER
+207 
-217 QQAARDQ
+217 QQAIQ
-224 GLTQLNKQMQSAPNF
+224 PVQ
-239 NQDFSSFGFD
+239 
-249 KGLTDYLNQQRTASE
+249 E
-264 TDGGV
+264 
-269 NYSYDPNTKMFM
+269 
-281 GGTRRIPNITKSLAE
+281 
-296 MQAAAQPVQAAQGGL
+296 QPVQAAQGGL

-324 GMADELNT
+324 GMADKLNT

-374 RIRVARTGTKKQG
+374 RIRMARTGTKKQG
-387 KEINPDNFMPGGKV
+387 KEINPDKFMPGGKV

-406 GIATFAD
+406 GIAKFVA
-413 GGLTSNVP
+413 GGPTSNVP

-446 NMLGQG
+446 NMLAQG
-452 QAIAQSPYQAYTG
+452 QAIANQPYQAYTG

-474 QQQAFQGAAGLA
+474 QQQAFQGAQGLA

-498 FTGEGT
+498 FTGQGT
-504 AQQYMNPYLQAALDP
+504 AQQYMNPYLQQALDP

-533 QNAAKLTGAGAY
+533 QNAGKLTGAGAY

-564 LANITGQGYA
+564 LADITGKGYMN
-574 SAYDKAMQQFNTEQQ
+574 AYDKAMQQFNVEQQ

-609 AGLGQTQRGIESE
+609 AGLGQVQRGIESE
-622 AVAADKAQFEEER
+622 AVAADRNQFEEER

-654 AAQTYNVSQPSLLQS
+654 AAQTYNTAQPSWLQS
-669 LAQGSV
+669 LASGATFGTGSTN
-675 FGANTLDSILQTL
+675 AILESL
-688 GINPTKTTTSS
+688 GIIPKTTP
-699 GQTGT
+699 
-704 TSAGKT
+704 AK

>member
-1 MADDS
+1 MADFDTFTPDNDPYGIFTQYFGSNEPDTNTTLPDYTNDLAPGMVSSAGQSPGEIQDEFYRS
-6 IADPN
+6 IGLDPA
-11 STGAVFNLDDM
+11 TIKDAA
-22 NYGSPVTPVVLSDG
+22 PA
-36 TTIYGK
+36 TT
-42 SDGSYVDSN
+42 
-51 GNPVTSGGS
+51 
-60 VIADETSPVTEV
+60 AE
-72 KLPNGSTIYKKSN
+72 
-85 GSYTDGNGNAVNSDG
+85 VNSMING
-100 TSASFL
+100 TSV
-106 GNLGTAAINAFKN
+106 GNWWSQLGTAAQNAFKK
-119 PDGSYN
+119 PDGSYDM
-125 IGKILT
+125 GKILS

-158 GIPQLAAVRTALPQ
+158 GIPQLTAVRTALPQ

-198 QTEATRAAQ
+198 QAEATRAAQ
-207 ATQLAPMLER
+207 
-217 QQAARDQ
+217 QQAIQ
-224 GLTQLNKQMQSAPNF
+224 PVQ
-239 NQDFSSFGFD
+239 
-249 KGLTDYLNQQRTASE
+249 E
-264 TDGGV
+264 
-269 NYSYDPNTKMFM
+269 
-281 GGTRRIPNITKSLAE
+281 
-296 MQAAAQPVQAAQGGL
+296 QPVQAAQGGL

-374 RIRVARTGTKKQG
+374 RIRTARTGTKKQG
-387 KEINPDNFMPGGKV
+387 KEINPDKFMPGGKV

-406 GIATFAD
+406 GIAKFVG
-413 GGLTSNVP
+413 GGLASNVP

-446 NMLGQG
+446 NMLAQG
-452 QAIAQSPYQAYTG
+452 QAIANQPYQAYTG

-504 AQQYMNPYLQAALDP
+504 AQQYMNPYLQQALDP

-564 LANITGQGYA
+564 LADITGKGYMN
-574 SAYDKAMQQFNTEQQ
+574 AYDKAMQQFNTEQQ
-589 AAQQAQNL
+589 AAQQAQEL
-597 TNQYGLNVLGQQ
+597 TNRYGINVLGQQ
-609 AGLGQTQRGIESE
+609 AGLGATQRGIESE
-622 AVAADKAQFEEER
+622 AVAADRAQFEEER

-654 AAQTYNVSQPSLLQS
+654 AAQTYNTAQPSWLQS
-669 LAQGSV
+669 LASGATFGTGSTN
-675 FGANTLDSILQTL
+675 AILESL
-688 GINPTKTTTSS
+688 GIIPKTT
-699 GQTGT
+699 
-704 TSAGKT
+704 AAK

>member
-1 MADDS
+1 MADFDTFTPDN
-6 IADPN
+6 DP
-11 STGAVFNLDDM
+11 
-22 NYGSPVTPVVLSDG
+22 YGIFTQYSGSNEPDTN
-36 TTIYGK
+36 TTLPDYTNDLAPGMVSSAGK
-42 SDGSYVDSN
+42 SQSEIQDDFYRSIGLD
-51 GNPVTSGGS
+51 P
-60 VIADETSPVTEV
+60 A
-72 KLPNGSTIYKKSN
+72 TIKDAAPA
-85 GSYTDGNGNAVNSDG
+85 TTAEVNSMING
-100 TSASFL
+100 TSV
-106 GNLGTAAINAFKN
+106 GNWWSQLGTAAQNAFKK
-119 PDGSYN
+119 PDGSYDM
-125 IGKILT
+125 GKILS

-158 GIPQLAAVRTALPQ
+158 GIPQLTAVRTALPQ

-198 QTEATRAAQ
+198 QAEATRAAQ
-207 ATQLAPMLER
+207 
-217 QQAARDQ
+217 QQAIQ
-224 GLTQLNKQMQSAPNF
+224 PVQ
-239 NQDFSSFGFD
+239 
-249 KGLTDYLNQQRTASE
+249 E
-264 TDGGV
+264 
-269 NYSYDPNTKMFM
+269 
-281 GGTRRIPNITKSLAE
+281 
-296 MQAAAQPVQAAQGGL
+296 QPVQAAQGGL

-324 GMADELNT
+324 GMADKLNT

-406 GIATFAD
+406 GIAKFVG
-413 GGLTSNVP
+413 GGLASNVP

-446 NMLGQG
+446 NMLAQG
-452 QAIAQSPYQAYTG
+452 QAIANQPYQAYTG

-474 QQQAFQGAAGLA
+474 QQQAFQGAQGLS

-498 FTGEGT
+498 FTGQGT

-533 QNAAKLTGAGAY
+533 QNAGKLTGAGAY

-564 LANITGQGYA
+564 LADITGKGYMN
-574 SAYDKAMQQFNTEQQ
+574 AYDKAMQQFNTEQQ
-589 AAQQAQNL
+589 AAQQAQDL
-597 TNQYGLNVLGQQ
+597 TNRYGINVLGQQ
-609 AGLGQTQRGIESE
+609 AGLGATQRGIEAE
-622 AVAADKAQFEEER
+622 AVAADRNQFEEER

-654 AAQTYNVSQPSLLQS
+654 AAQTYNTAQPSWLQS
-669 LAQGSV
+669 LASGATFGTGSTN
-675 FGANTLDSILQTL
+675 AILESL
-688 GINPTKTTTSS
+688 GIIPKTTP
-699 GQTGT
+699 
-704 TSAGKT
+704 AK

>member
-1 MADDS
+1 MADNS
-6 IADPN
+6 IAGYDI
-11 STGAVFNLDDM
+11 TGD
-22 NYGSPVTPVVLSDG
+22 VTPKGAYYPDTNTFVNTTLPDTLPDYTNDLAPGTVAAQPLSSDYVYSDANGVITSDG
-36 TTIYGK
+36 VYKTWAQLDELAGVPAGTTYGD
-42 SDGSYVDSN
+42 SGAIAEPSFLDGLSTSFKNAFLKKDAN
-51 GNPVTSGGS
+51 GNP
-60 VIADETSPVTEV
+60 IAGQYD
-72 KLPNGSTIYKKSN
+72 
-85 GSYTDGNGNAVNSDG
+85 
-100 TSASFL
+100 
-106 GNLGTAAINAFKN
+106 
-119 PDGSYN
+119 

-139 LAGLLGANKPTTT
+139 LAGLMGANKPTTT

-158 GIPQLAAVRTALPQ
+158 GIPQLTAVRTALPQ

-198 QTEATRAAQ
+198 QAEATRAAQ
-207 ATQLAPMLER
+207 
-217 QQAARDQ
+217 QQAV
-224 GLTQLNKQMQSAPNF
+224 
-239 NQDFSSFGFD
+239 
-249 KGLTDYLNQQRTASE
+249 QQ
-264 TDGGV
+264 
-269 NYSYDPNTKMFM
+269 
-281 GGTRRIPNITKSLAE
+281 
-296 MQAAAQPVQAAQGGL
+296 QQPVQAAHGGL

-401 GYAEG
+401 GYAQG
-406 GIATFAD
+406 GIATFE
-413 GGLTSNVP
+413 GGGGVSD
-421 SGTALAGGL
+421 GTAAALKTGL
-430 TGSESNLS
+430 TGTESNLS

-474 QQQAFQGAAGLA
+474 QQQAFQGAQGLS

-498 FTGEGT
+498 FTGQGT

-533 QNAAKLTGAGAY
+533 QNAGKLTGAGAY

-589 AAQQAQNL
+589 QAQQAQNL

-654 AAQTYNVSQPSLLQS
+654 AAQNYNMAQPSWLQS

-675 FGANTLDSILQTL
+675 FGAGSIDKILQTL
-688 GINPTKTTTSS
+688 GLSS
-699 GQTGT
+699 GQTST

>member
-1 MADDS
+1 MANFGNDYLIGDTS
-6 IADPN
+6 SGDNPITISN
-11 STGAVFNLDDM
+11 TGAVYNLDDA

-60 VIADETSPVTEV
+60 VIADETAPVKEV
-72 KLPNGSTIYKKSN
+72 KLPNGSTIYQKSN

-158 GIPQLAAVRTALPQ
+158 GIPQLTAVRTALPQ
-172 PARTPYTGQPA
+172 SARTPYTGQPA

-198 QTEATRAAQ
+198 QAEATRAAQ
-207 ATQLAPMLER
+207 
-217 QQAARDQ
+217 QQAIQ
-224 GLTQLNKQMQSAPNF
+224 PV
-239 NQDFSSFGFD
+239 
-249 KGLTDYLNQQRTASE
+249 QQ
-264 TDGGV
+264 
-269 NYSYDPNTKMFM
+269 
-281 GGTRRIPNITKSLAE
+281 
-296 MQAAAQPVQAAQGGL
+296 QPVQAAQGGL
-311 MAAKGTYLRGSTD
+311 MAAHGTYLRGSTD
-324 GMADELNT
+324 GMADKLDT

-374 RIRVARTGTKKQG
+374 RIRVARTGTKQQG
-387 KEINPDNFMPGGKV
+387 KEINPDKFMPGGKV

-413 GGLTSNVP
+413 GGLASNVP

-438 NWAGPYVT
+438 NWVGPYVT

-452 QAIAQSPYQAYTG
+452 QAIANQPYQAYTG

-474 QQQAFQGAAGLA
+474 QQQAFQGAAGLSM
-486 TPTNMGGFTPQS
+486 PTNMGGFTPQS
-498 FTGEGT
+498 FTGQGT
-504 AQQYMNPYLQAALDP
+504 AQQYMNPYLQQALDP

-533 QNAAKLTGAGAY
+533 QNAGKLTGAGAY

-564 LANITGQGYA
+564 LANITGQGY
-574 SAYDKAMQQFNTEQQ
+574 STAYDKAMQQFNTEQQ
-589 AAQQAQNL
+589 QAQQAQNL

-609 AGLGQTQRGIESE
+609 AGLGQVQRGIESE

-654 AAQTYNVSQPSLLQS
+654 AAQTYNTAQPSWLQS

-675 FGANTLDSILQTL
+675 FGANSLDTILKTL
-688 GINPTKTTTSS
+688 GLSS
-699 GQTGT
+699 GQTST
-704 TSAGKT
+704 QSAGKT

>member
-1 MADDS
+1 MADNS
-6 IADPN
+6 IAGYDI
-11 STGAVFNLDDM
+11 TGD
-22 NYGSPVTPVVLSDG
+22 VTPKGAYYPDTNTFVNTTLPDTLPDYTNDLAPGTVAAQPLSSDYVYSDANGVITSDG
-36 TTIYGK
+36 VYKTWAQLDELAGVPAGTTYGD
-42 SDGSYVDSN
+42 SGAIAEPSFLDGLSTSFKNAFLKKDAN
-51 GNPVTSGGS
+51 GNP
-60 VIADETSPVTEV
+60 IAGQYD
-72 KLPNGSTIYKKSN
+72 
-85 GSYTDGNGNAVNSDG
+85 
-100 TSASFL
+100 
-106 GNLGTAAINAFKN
+106 
-119 PDGSYN
+119 

-139 LAGLLGANKPTTT
+139 LAGLMGANKPTTT

-158 GIPQLAAVRTALPQ
+158 GIPQLTAVRTALPQ

-198 QTEATRAAQ
+198 QAEATRAAQ
-207 ATQLAPMLER
+207 
-217 QQAARDQ
+217 QQAV
-224 GLTQLNKQMQSAPNF
+224 
-239 NQDFSSFGFD
+239 
-249 KGLTDYLNQQRTASE
+249 QQ
-264 TDGGV
+264 
-269 NYSYDPNTKMFM
+269 
-281 GGTRRIPNITKSLAE
+281 
-296 MQAAAQPVQAAQGGL
+296 QQPVQAAHGGL

-401 GYAEG
+401 GYAQG
-406 GIATFAD
+406 GIATFE
-413 GGLTSNVP
+413 GGGGVSD
-421 SGTALAGGL
+421 GTAAALKTGL
-430 TGSESNLS
+430 TGTESNLS

-474 QQQAFQGAAGLA
+474 QQQAFQGAQGLS
-486 TPTNMGGFTPQS
+486 TPTNMGGFIPQS
-498 FTGEGT
+498 FTGQGT

-533 QNAAKLTGAGAY
+533 QNAGKLTGAGAY

-589 AAQQAQNL
+589 QAQQAQNL

-654 AAQTYNVSQPSLLQS
+654 AAQNYNMAQPSWLQS

-675 FGANTLDSILQTL
+675 FGAGSIDKILQTL
-688 GINPTKTTTSS
+688 GLSS
-699 GQTGT
+699 GQTST

>member
-1 MADDS
+1 MADFDTFTPDNDPYGIFTQYFGSNEPDTNTTLPDYTNDLAPGMVSSAGQSPGDIQDEFYRS
-6 IADPN
+6 IGLDPA
-11 STGAVFNLDDM
+11 TIKDAA
-22 NYGSPVTPVVLSDG
+22 PA
-36 TTIYGK
+36 TT
-42 SDGSYVDSN
+42 
-51 GNPVTSGGS
+51 
-60 VIADETSPVTEV
+60 AE
-72 KLPNGSTIYKKSN
+72 
-85 GSYTDGNGNAVNSDG
+85 VNSMING
-100 TSASFL
+100 TSV
-106 GNLGTAAINAFKN
+106 GNWWSQLGTAAQNAFKK
-119 PDGSYN
+119 PDGSYDM
-125 IGKILT
+125 GKILT

-158 GIPQLAAVRTALPQ
+158 GIPQLTAVRTALPQ

-198 QTEATRAAQ
+198 QAEATRAAQ
-207 ATQLAPMLER
+207 
-217 QQAARDQ
+217 QQAIQ
-224 GLTQLNKQMQSAPNF
+224 PVQ
-239 NQDFSSFGFD
+239 
-249 KGLTDYLNQQRTASE
+249 E
-264 TDGGV
+264 
-269 NYSYDPNTKMFM
+269 
-281 GGTRRIPNITKSLAE
+281 
-296 MQAAAQPVQAAQGGL
+296 QPVQAAQGGL

-324 GMADELNT
+324 GMADKLNT

-401 GYAEG
+401 GYAQG
-406 GIATFAD
+406 GIAKFVE
-413 GGLTSNVP
+413 GGLTSRAP
-421 SGTALAGGL
+421 SGAAIAAGV
-430 TGSESNLS
+430 TGTESNLS
-438 NWAGPYVT
+438 NWVGPYVT
-446 NMLGQG
+446 NMLAQG
-452 QAIAQSPYQAYTG
+452 QAIANQPYQAYTG

-474 QQQAFQGAAGLA
+474 QQQAFQGAQGLA

-498 FTGEGT
+498 FTGQGT
-504 AQQYMNPYLQAALDP
+504 AQQYMNPYLQQALDP

-533 QNAAKLTGAGAY
+533 QNAGKLTGAGAY

-564 LANITGQGYA
+564 LANITGQGYMN
-574 SAYDKAMQQFNTEQQ
+574 AYDKAMQQFNVEQQ

-609 AGLGQTQRGIESE
+609 AGLGQVQRGIESE
-622 AVAADKAQFEEER
+622 AVAADRNQFEEER

-654 AAQTYNVSQPSLLQS
+654 AAQTYNTAQPSWLQS
-669 LAQGSV
+669 LASGATFGTGSTN
-675 FGANTLDSILQTL
+675 AILESL
-688 GINPTKTTTSS
+688 GIIPKTTP
-699 GQTGT
+699 
-704 TSAGKT
+704 AK

>member
-1 MADDS
+1 MANEY
-6 IADPN
+6 DPFYEYIP
-11 STGAVFNLDDM
+11 TDVTPKGAYYPATNTFVNTALPETPMPSNINLDDM

-198 QTEATRAAQ
+198 QAEATRAAQ
-207 ATQLAPMLER
+207 
-217 QQAARDQ
+217 QQAVQ
-224 GLTQLNKQMQSAPNF
+224 PV
-239 NQDFSSFGFD
+239 
-249 KGLTDYLNQQRTASE
+249 QQ
-264 TDGGV
+264 
-269 NYSYDPNTKMFM
+269 
-281 GGTRRIPNITKSLAE
+281 
-296 MQAAAQPVQAAQGGL
+296 QPVQAAHGGL

-406 GIATFAD
+406 GIATFLE
-413 GGLTSNVP
+413 GGGVSD
-421 SGTALAGGL
+421 GTAAALKTGL
-430 TGSESNLS
+430 TGTESNLS

-474 QQQAFQGAAGLA
+474 QQQAFQGAQGLA

-498 FTGEGT
+498 FTGQGT

-533 QNAAKLTGAGAY
+533 QNAGKLTGAGAY

-564 LANITGQGYA
+564 LANITGQGY
-574 SAYDKAMQQFNTEQQ
+574 STAYDKAMQQFNTEQQ

-597 TNQYGLNVLGQQ
+597 TNQYGFNVLGQQ
-609 AGLGQTQRGIESE
+609 AGLGQAQRGIESE

-654 AAQTYNVSQPSLLQS
+654 AAQNYNMAQPSWLQS

-675 FGANTLDSILQTL
+675 FGAGSIDKILQTL
-688 GINPTKTTTSS
+688 GLSS
-699 GQTGT
+699 GQTST